1 MENQNLN
8 DPSKEVQPNH
18 ESEHRQ
24 QTYQEE
30 TASEF
35 VEREDSY
42 VHERTDDELRNIFGW
57 ISIALSVLS
66 FFWIPLLFAGTGIIL
81 GFVARNRGATV
92 LGNIAIV
99 IGIISILFRLLILP
113 LI

>member
-8 DPSKEVQPNH
+8 DPSKEVPNP
-18 ESEHRQ
+18 ENNEYR
-24 QTYQEE
+24 EE

-35 VEREDSY
+35 VEDSF
-42 VHERTDDELRNIFGW
+42 VEEQTDDELRNVFGW
-57 ISIALSVLS
+57 IAIALSVIS
-66 FFWIPLLFAGTGIIL
+66 FFWIPILFAGAGIIL
-81 GFVARNRGATV
+81 GFVARNRGAQV

-99 IGIISILFRLLILP
+99 ISIISILFRLFILP